1 MMDDNFNLIESTIR
15 LDKHNLFLEL
25 DDGSRLFLPKS
36 QQEKLHHYVDQ
47 KVDFGIRP
55 DFISIA
61 AENDQLNTI
70 HGKLT
75 SLETK
80 DGFQLV
86 HFKIA
91 HKEMIS
97 RLRYSALAA
106 CDIGQSLRFNFDTFF
121 SHIFD
126 QDTQVNLTI

>member
-15 LDKHNLFLEL
+15 LEKHNLYVEL
-25 DDGSRLFLPKS
+25 NDGSRLFIPEH
-36 QQEKLHHYVDQ
+36 QQQKLHHYIDQ

-61 AENDQLNTI
+61 EESDQLNTI
-70 HGKLT
+70 NGELT

-97 RLRYSALAA
+97 RLRHSAFAA
-106 CDIGQSLRFNFDTFF
+106 CDVGRSLRFNVDTFF